1 MGLPLTLILVYI
13 YSILFSIFYSIS
25 ISYPSHIHIYIKNHL
40 PELICKSESNVSE
53 SIGDAGGNIED
64 NDISFS

>member
-1 MGLPLTLILVYI
+1 MHITHNYLSFLPYYI
-13 YSILFSIFYSIS
+13 YGLAINPYS
-25 ISYPSHIHIYIKNHL
+25 SHIHIYIKNHL

-53 SIGDAGGNIED
+53 SIGDAGGNIDD